1 MSDHIQKNGNV
12 PATHATQKSAA
23 PEPGSP
29 LQPGADGNPQAMPV
43 AQPDPVM
50 PERQPVKQSDD
61 KAPDASKLA
70 SDHAASATTGT
81 GNEDPGAEI
90 EDIPRSPGKAG
101 R

>member
-1 MSDHIQKNGNV
+1 MSDHIQKNGTARANTSQR
-12 PATHATQKSAA
+12 PET

-50 PERQPVKQSDD
+50 PERQPVKP
-61 KAPDASKLA
+61 APDKTAEPGKLPA
-70 SDHAASATTGT
+70 DHAASATSVT

-90 EDIPRSPGKAG
+90 EDIPKSTRSAG
-101 R
+101 

>member
-1 MSDHIQKNGNV
+1 MSVHTHDNDNDHAAHAVQKPN
-12 PATHATQKSAA
+12 A

-50 PERQPVKQSDD
+50 PERQPIKPLADKPAEGSKPSSDRV
-61 KAPDASKLA
+61 AS
-70 SDHAASATTGT
+70 TTIGT

-90 EDIPRSPGKAG
+90 EDLPISR
-101 R
+101 